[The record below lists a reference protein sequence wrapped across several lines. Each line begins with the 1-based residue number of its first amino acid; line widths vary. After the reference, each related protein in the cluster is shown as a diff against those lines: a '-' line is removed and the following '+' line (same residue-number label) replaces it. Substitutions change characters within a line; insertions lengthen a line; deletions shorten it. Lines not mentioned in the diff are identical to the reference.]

1 MKKLLLPFVFISAAL
16 YTQAQKCPG
25 AIVINASQSEVK
37 QGQTVQFTVEVTKL
51 PAGQQLTYNWMV
63 SSGEI
68 SSGQGT
74 ASIIVSPSGGI
85 GSCTVT
91 VELGGLAA
99 GCSNIKSETIDVIK
113 APEKILAANYTNTAA
128 LNLQVKNFVGQ
139 TKFSDLS
146 ISQTALINIYTSTAV
161 NKAKLTA
168 AINKA
173 FEANKIFTY
182 QYKIVDAGV
191 KTAAAVEMF
200 IIKD

>member
-1 MKKLLLPFVFISAAL
+1 MKKLLLSLVFISAVVYA
-16 YTQAQKCPG
+16 QAQKCPE
-25 AIVINASQSEVK
+25 AIVINASQSEIK

-74 ASIIVSPSGGI
+74 SSIIVSPSGGI

-113 APEKILAANYTNTAA
+113 SPEKILAVNYTTAAA
-128 LNLQVKNFVGQ
+128 LNTQVKNFVSQ
-139 TKFSDLS
+139 TKLSDLS
-146 ISQTALINIYTSTAV
+146 ISQTALINIFASTAV

-168 AINKA
+168 AIIKA
-173 FEANKIFTY
+173 FEANKIFSY
-182 QYKIVDAGV
+182 QYKIVAAGV
-191 KTAAAVEMF
+191 KKVAAVEMF

>member
-25 AIVINASQSEVK
+25 AIVINASQNEVK

-99 GCSNIKSETIDVIK
+99 GCSNTQSATIDVLK
-113 APEKILAANYTNTAA
+113 TPEKILAANYTNTAA
-128 LNLQVKNFVGQ
+128 LNLQVKNFVSQ
-139 TKFSDLS
+139 TKLNDLS
-146 ISQTALINIYTSTAV
+146 ISQTALINIYTSAAV

-173 FEANKIFTY
+173 FEANKVYNY
-182 QYKIVDAGV
+182 QYKIVAAGV
-191 KTAAAVEMF
+191 KKTAAVEMF

>member
-1 MKKLLLPFVFISAAL
+1 MKKLLLVFVFISAAL

-51 PAGQQLTYNWMV
+51 PAGQALTYNWMV

-68 SSGQGT
+68 ASGQGT

-99 GCSNIKSETIDVIK
+99 GCSNTQSATIDVLK
-113 APEKILAANYTNTAA
+113 AHEKILAANYTSAAA
-128 LNLQVKNFVGQ
+128 LNGQVKNFVSQ
-139 TKFSDLS
+139 TTLTDLS
-146 ISQTALINIYTSTAV
+146 ISQKALINIYTSTAV
-161 NKAKLTA
+161 NKAKLTTE
-168 AINKA
+168 IKKA
-173 FEANKIFTY
+173 FEANKIFSY
-182 QYKIVDAGV
+182 QYKIVAAGV
-191 KTAAAVEMF
+191 KKVAAVEMF

>member
-1 MKKLLLPFVFISAAL
+1 MKKLLLPFVFISAVL
-16 YTQAQKCPG
+16 NVQAQKCPG

-51 PAGQQLTYNWMV
+51 SAGQALTYNWMV

-74 ASIIVSPSGGI
+74 ASIIVAPSGGI

-99 GCSNIKSETIDVIK
+99 GCSNTKSETIDVIK
-113 APEKILAANYTNTAA
+113 APEKILSVNYTNTAA
-128 LNLQVKNFVGQ
+128 LNLQVKKFVSQ
-139 TKFSDLS
+139 TKLNDLS
-146 ISQTALINIYTSTAV
+146 ISQTAVINIYTSAAV

-173 FEANKIFTY
+173 FEASKVYNY
-182 QYKIVDAGV
+182 QYKIVATGV
-191 KTAAAVEMF
+191 KKTAAVEMF

>member
-1 MKKLLLPFVFISAAL
+1 MKKLLLSLVFISAIV
-16 YTQAQKCPG
+16 YTQAQKCPE

-74 ASIIVSPSGGI
+74 ASIIVSPSGAI

-99 GCSNIKSETIDVIK
+99 GCSNTQSATIDVIK
-113 APEKILAANYTNTAA
+113 APEKILTVNYTNTAA
-128 LNLQVKNFVGQ
+128 LNGQVKNFVSQ
-139 TKFSDLS
+139 TTLTDLS

-168 AINKA
+168 EIKKA
-173 FEANKIFTY
+173 FEANKVYSY
-182 QYKIVDAGV
+182 QYKIVAAGV
-191 KTAAAVEMF
+191 KKAAAVEMF